1 MPRRDSLPE
10 SASVATPQE
19 GEKLCAPAAERNAG
33 PIVDLVA
40 EFAPAGGRALE
51 LASGTG
57 QHAVALARRLPAL
70 DWQPS
75 DIDPARLASIR
86 AWVAEA
92 ALPNLRAPVTLD
104 ATSPGW
110 ADAHGPRD
118 LVVVINLFH
127 LVSAAECETLVNEA
141 TRALSPGGVLIVYG
155 PFMRAG
161 ALTSEGDRAFHARL
175 AAADPEIGYKD
186 DFDTLDMMIAAGL
199 TPRAAIEMPANN
211 LGLVAA
217 RES

>member
-1 MPRRDSLPE
+1 MPRRPNLPDA
-10 SASVATPQE
+10 ASVAAPQD
-19 GEKLCAPAAERNAG
+19 GGKLCAPAAERNAG
-33 PIVDLVA
+33 PIADLVA
-40 EFAPAGGRALE
+40 EFAPASGRALE

-86 AWVAEA
+86 AWAAEA

-104 ATSPGW
+104 ATAPGW

-127 LVSAAECETLVNEA
+127 LVSAAECETLVHEA
-141 TRALSPGGVLIVYG
+141 ARALSPGGTLIVYG

-161 ALTSEGDRAFHARL
+161 ELTSEGDRAFHARL

-211 LGLVAA
+211 LGLVAG
-217 RES
+217 RDS